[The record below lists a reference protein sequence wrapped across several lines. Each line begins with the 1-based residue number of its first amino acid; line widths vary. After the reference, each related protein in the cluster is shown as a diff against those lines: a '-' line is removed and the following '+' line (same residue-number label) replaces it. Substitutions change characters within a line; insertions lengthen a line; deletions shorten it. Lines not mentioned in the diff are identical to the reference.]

1 MDAARNSRSLPAFN
15 TLKTQGYYRFPSFL
29 LLLLL
34 LLLKGAFFEKAHLI
48 TDDRRWTQKKKQRG
62 IMNFHFFST
71 ASARFII
78 IFFEVV
84 FSFPRLGKQQQKK
97 TASTADAVTVPTDEG
112 NEGAEGVVLPGFFYR
127 VLFLFFL
134 FFFVGYYRFHLQEQ
148 RCAEPERGQFA
159 GQVTD
164 QSLPAFVLTNQAA
177 PNGQR
182 PFGRSG
188 VLAVCRNHK

>member
-97 TASTADAVTVPTDEG
+97 NRIDGRRRNGADGRGKRGRRGCRVTG
-112 NEGAEGVVLPGFFYR
+112 FFLPGF
-127 VLFLFFL
+127 VS
-134 FFFVGYYRFHLQEQ
+134 FFFVFFCWLLPVPLTR
-148 RCAEPERGQFA
+148 AKVRG
-159 GQVTD
+159 T
-164 QSLPAFVLTNQAA
+164 
-177 PNGQR
+177 
-182 PFGRSG
+182 
-188 VLAVCRNHK
+188 